1 MIMKLCLIIQELGA
15 GGSERVLTELASFF
29 SQRKGA
35 EIHVIVASD
44 NQCFYSLPPNI
55 SIHSFGKGING
66 IMQRIKFLFF
76 LNRTVIKIKPD
87 AILSFGVILNM
98 MVLFVLYLSK
108 VPVYVSDRNSPLYH
122 LSKIRFLLKKYLY
135 KKAAGIVCQ
144 TQYSKQVLQSY
155 IHHSN
160 IVVIPNPI
168 KSFVGIEGESKRN
181 IIINVGRLIKSKRQ
195 DKLMDIFA
203 SIEAD
208 DWELMFVGSGEM
220 REYYINYAQ
229 NLGIIDRVHFVEA
242 NNELQYYLAQSK
254 IFAFTSETEGFP
266 NALGEA
272 MFYPLPCISFDCI
285 AGPRDLIDDGVDGFL
300 VPMNDEEMYAKKL
313 KMLMVDEKLRN
324 AFQKHALRKKARFG
338 IETIGEKFYE
348 VITKRSN

>member
-1 MIMKLCLIIQELGA
+1 MKICLVIQELGA

-29 SQRKGA
+29 SLKKDVKVH
-35 EIHVIVASD
+35 IIDASS
-44 NQCFYSLPPNI
+44 NKCFYSLPPNI
-55 SIHSFGKGING
+55 RIHSFDKGIEG
-66 IMQRIKFLFF
+66 IIQRIEFLFF
-76 LNRTVIKIKPD
+76 LNRTVAKIKPD

-98 MVLFVLYLSK
+98 MVLLALCSSDI
-108 VPVYVSDRNSPLYH
+108 PVYVSDRNSPLFH
-122 LSKIRFLLKKYLY
+122 LSKIRFFLKRYLY
-135 KKAAGIVCQ
+135 KKAAGIICQ

-168 KSFVGIEGESKRN
+168 KSFVDMESVSKHN
-181 IIINVGRLIKSKRQ
+181 IIINVGRLIRSKRQ
-195 DKLMDIFA
+195 DKLMDIFT
-203 SIEAD
+203 SIDSAN
-208 DWELMFVGSGEM
+208 WELMFVGSGEM
-220 REYYINYAQ
+220 REYYINYARK
-229 NLGIIDRVHFVEA
+229 LGIIDRVRFVEA

-300 VPMNDEEMYAKKL
+300 VPMDDEEMYAKKL
-313 KMLMVDEKLRN
+313 KMLMTDEKLRSS
-324 AFQKHALRKKARFG
+324 FQEQALRKKIRFG
-338 IETIGEKFYE
+338 IEAIGEKFYE

>member
-1 MIMKLCLIIQELGA
+1 MKICLIIQDLGS

-29 SQRKGA
+29 CFKKSA
-35 EIHVIVASD
+35 EIHIIISSG
-44 NQCFYSLPPNI
+44 NKCFYSLPPNI
-55 SIHSFGKGING
+55 KIHSFEFGIRGG
-66 IMQRIKFLFF
+66 IRKIKYLFF
-76 LNRTVIKIKPD
+76 LNRMVAKLNPDTV
-87 AILSFGVILNM
+87 LSFGVIFNM
-98 MVLFVLYLSK
+98 MTLLALYFSDI
-108 VPVYVSDRNSPLYH
+108 PVYVSDRNSPLYH
-122 LSKIRFLLKKYLY
+122 LSKIRFFFKKYLY
-135 KKAAGIVCQ
+135 KRAAGIICQ

-155 IHHSN
+155 IRHSN

-168 KSFVGIEGESKRN
+168 KSFDGMGTVNKRN

-203 SIEAD
+203 SINSTN
-208 DWELMFVGSGEM
+208 WELMFVGSGEM
-220 REYYINYAQ
+220 REYYINYARK
-229 NLGIIDRVHFVEA
+229 LGIIDRVRFVEA

-300 VPMNDEEMYAKKL
+300 VPVGDEEMYAKKL
-313 KMLMVDEKLRN
+313 EMLMNDEKLRN
-324 AFQKHALRKKARFG
+324 DFQEQALRKKANFG
-338 IETIGEKFYE
+338 IEAIGEKFYE
-348 VITKRSN
+348 VIIRRSN